1 MHWLVVHMKSRSPR
15 DENVALGTWIDF
27 LTKYLQFKYTV
38 DRVIKP
44 QDLRNFTRTSK
55 IDNRELNQRQRRR
68 QRERKNSQ

>member
-38 DRVIKP
+38 DSVIKP
-44 QDLRNFTRTSK
+44 WFAKLYAHV
-55 IDNRELNQRQRRR
+55 
-68 QRERKNSQ
+68 KNW

>member
-1 MHWLVVHMKSRSPR
+1 MHWLVVHMKSRSSR

-44 QDLRNFTRTSK
+44 WFAKLYAHV
-55 IDNRELNQRQRRR
+55 
-68 QRERKNSQ
+68 KNW